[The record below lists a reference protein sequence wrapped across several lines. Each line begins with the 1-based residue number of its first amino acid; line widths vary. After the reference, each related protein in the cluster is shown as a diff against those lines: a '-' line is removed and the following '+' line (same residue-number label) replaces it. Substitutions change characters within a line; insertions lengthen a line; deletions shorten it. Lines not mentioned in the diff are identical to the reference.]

1 MKLFTASQI
10 DQINRIAEKSKESLQ
25 PIKSVNVKSINSD
38 LNEMSQKVIDY
49 FKDSEA
55 ILITDQTSLHE
66 YVTNC
71 IKCGYAGIDTETT
84 GLDRVHDTIVGASLY
99 YPGGVECYIPSK
111 HLVPIFD
118 TPYKDQLTY
127 EQIQA
132 EFQRFAD
139 SNIKLIFANADFDL
153 AMIYKDIKVDLSD
166 VCYYDVILAWRCMKE
181 NELHNDLKSLYNK
194 YCLKGKGDPMKFKD
208 FFSPKLFPYCKPEIA
223 KLYAA
228 NDAKITFDL
237 FQFQL
242 PYITKSH
249 PKCKKAHLEAISDLV
264 WNVELPLIKVCQNMH
279 RTGVYLDKNVSEAL
293 IKRYGD
299 KYDDAME
306 ELSSMVQEIIEKSDY
321 STAYNRPFRTG
332 KDFNPSSPKHV
343 QYLLYTMMKINVG
356 KDNAG
361 TGKEILTD
369 LNLPVTNQIL
379 KVRSLSVLINT
390 FVKKLPN
397 STTSDSRIH
406 AEFRQIGADCVT
418 GDTIIPTKQGYFLAK
433 ELCEA
438 SEASP
443 GNHIDVSDVDIVN
456 MNQTY
461 EKAQSVITYKNY
473 PTIKITTEF
482 GFIIEGT
489 YNHPI
494 MVSKYTSSD
503 VDVLHNPNKLQ
514 NLWKDR
520 YFKQLSDIKVGD
532 IVEIPCNY
540 LTVGSY
546 QPTNFVLGPC
556 YKGIN
561 SQATIPEYYDEPF
574 AEFLGMYHADG
585 SASFREGTYTIALS
599 NDDNDVINRFD
610 YLSEKLFNIKTCRYE
625 KHSDKNE
632 VESYINCM
640 RICEMDKILSHGKQ
654 YKRIPKAIWKSPPSV
669 INAYIRGMTLDSSVY
684 YENSTNRV
692 QFELSIINELDAR
705 LVQLHLASQGILC
718 GWGWN
723 QNKSFKS
730 PRLKFNADNYILFRD
745 RIGFVETKKI
755 VNTDCCRKSC
765 YKYRRIGNSFR
776 VKVKHIEIS
785 NKDVYDLHVPY
796 THSFV
801 ANGIISHNTGRL
813 SSAEPNMQ
821 NIPAHATDIRH
832 MFRATAASKQSVECS
847 YDESLDNIS
856 VSLSRWDKVY
866 TDCGEKNVNDLVEGD
881 LVKLEHDGKVV
892 YRNVKHVEDSN
903 SDACICNVIF

>member
-10 DQINRIAEKSKESLQ
+10 DQINKIAEKSKESLQ
-25 PIKSVNVKSINSD
+25 PPKSVNIKTINSD

-49 FKDSEA
+49 FKDSKA
-55 ILITDQTSLHE
+55 ILITDQESLHE

-71 IKCGYAGIDTETT
+71 IECGYAGIDTETT

-127 EQIQA
+127 EQIQV

-139 SNIKLIFANADFDL
+139 SDIKLIFANADFDL

-249 PKCKKAHLEAISDLV
+249 PKCKKAHLEAIADLV
-264 WNVELPLIKVCQNMH
+264 WDVELPLIKVCQNMH

-293 IKRYGD
+293 IKRYGN

-361 TGKEILTD
+361 TGKEILAD
-369 LNLPVTNQIL
+369 INLPVTNQIL

-397 STTSDSRIH
+397 TTTSDSRIH
-406 AEFRQIGADCVT
+406 AEFRQIGAD
-418 GDTIIPTKQGYFLAK
+418 
-433 ELCEA
+433 
-438 SEASP
+438 
-443 GNHIDVSDVDIVN
+443 
-456 MNQTY
+456 
-461 EKAQSVITYKNY
+461 
-473 PTIKITTEF
+473 
-482 GFIIEGT
+482 
-489 YNHPI
+489 
-494 MVSKYTSSD
+494 
-503 VDVLHNPNKLQ
+503 
-514 NLWKDR
+514 
-520 YFKQLSDIKVGD
+520 
-532 IVEIPCNY
+532 
-540 LTVGSY
+540 
-546 QPTNFVLGPC
+546 
-556 YKGIN
+556 
-561 SQATIPEYYDEPF
+561 
-574 AEFLGMYHADG
+574 
-585 SASFREGTYTIALS
+585 
-599 NDDNDVINRFD
+599 
-610 YLSEKLFNIKTCRYE
+610 
-625 KHSDKNE
+625 
-632 VESYINCM
+632 
-640 RICEMDKILSHGKQ
+640 
-654 YKRIPKAIWKSPPSV
+654 
-669 INAYIRGMTLDSSVY
+669 
-684 YENSTNRV
+684 
-692 QFELSIINELDAR
+692 
-705 LVQLHLASQGILC
+705 
-718 GWGWN
+718 
-723 QNKSFKS
+723 
-730 PRLKFNADNYILFRD
+730 
-745 RIGFVETKKI
+745 
-755 VNTDCCRKSC
+755 
-765 YKYRRIGNSFR
+765 
-776 VKVKHIEIS
+776 
-785 NKDVYDLHVPY
+785 
-796 THSFV
+796 
-801 ANGIISHNTGRL
+801 TGRL

-821 NIPAHATDIRH
+821 NIPSHATDIRH
-832 MFRATAASKQSVECS
+832 MFRATAATQTSVDCN
-847 YDESLDNIS
+847 YDSSLNLIS
-856 VSLSRWDKVY
+856 VYLNNCDSVY
-866 TDCGEKNVNDLVEGD
+866 TKEGEKKVSDLVVGD
-881 LVKLEHDGKVV
+881 LVKLMNNNEEV
-892 YRNVKHVEDSN
+892 YKHVKQLDDSN
-903 SDACICNVIF
+903 THLGVRNVIF